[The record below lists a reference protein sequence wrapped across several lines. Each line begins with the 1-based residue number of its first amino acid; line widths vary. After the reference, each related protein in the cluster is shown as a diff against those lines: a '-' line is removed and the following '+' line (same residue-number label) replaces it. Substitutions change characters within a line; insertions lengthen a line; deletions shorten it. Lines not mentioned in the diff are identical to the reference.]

1 MATAE
6 QYLTDL
12 LAAMPDSYQKTIG
25 YPTYDI
31 LSAVALIAADLDA
44 QLQNAR
50 SKLDPANLSGDE
62 LDRYIYQRRGI
73 VRKVA
78 AASTATLTVTGTG
91 TISSGDL
98 FETSG
103 GIQYAADQGC
113 EVDGTATI
121 TVTCTTAGASGN
133 VGTGQISRMPI
144 TLSGIVTCTNPTP
157 ASGGADEETD
167 SALLDRFYASLSNTV
182 LSGNQSQ
189 YELWALDVSGVG
201 YAKAYPL
208 ARGNNTVD
216 LLILDSDG
224 QPAEQ
229 DLMDKVQTYID
240 PDSAGDG
247 SGNAPIGA
255 HCYVCTADTLPIN
268 VTLTV
273 SAADGA
279 EREMIEASISENIG
293 MYLSGEVLFKKSKVN
308 YGKVYAYAIASDGV
322 DDVEALTINGA
333 SASITIP
340 DRSIAVLGNVVVN
353 YA

>member
-12 LAAMPDSYQKTIG
+12 LATMPDEYQKTVG

-31 LSAVALIAADLDA
+31 LSAVALVMADLDA

-50 SKLDPANLSGDE
+50 LKLDPANLSGEE
-62 LDRYIYQRRGI
+62 LDKYIYQRRGL
-73 VRKVA
+73 VRKA
-78 AASTATLTVTGTG
+78 AVASTALLTVTGAG
-91 TISSGDL
+91 TISAGDL

-103 GIQYAADQGC
+103 GIQYVADMEC
-113 EVDGTATI
+113 DVDGEATI
-121 TVTCTTAGASGN
+121 NVTCTTAGITGN
-133 VGTGQISRMPI
+133 VGVGQINRIPI
-144 TLSGIVTCTNPTP
+144 TISGIATCTNPSP
-157 ASGGADEETD
+157 ASGGADQETD
-167 SALLDRFYASLSNTV
+167 SALMDRFYASLANTV

-189 YELWALDVSGVG
+189 YELWALDVPGVG
-201 YAKAYPL
+201 FAKAYPL
-208 ARGNNTVD
+208 ARGDNTVD
-216 LLILDSDG
+216 VLILDSDG

-279 EREMIEASISENIG
+279 DHEMIEASISENIG
-293 MYLSGEVLFKKSKVN
+293 MYLSGEVLFRKDKVN
-308 YGKVYAYAIASDGV
+308 YGKIYAYAIASDGV
-322 DDVEALTINGA
+322 DDVESLTVNGA

-340 DRSIAVLGNVVVN
+340 DRSIAVLGNVVVK